1 MDVLTNRRELGF
13 TAEERM
19 SIATVA
25 RDRDLT
31 REFEELFREHYHF
44 VFRTAYSVMGSRQDA
59 EDVLQTVF
67 LRLVRQEFPE
77 NLKKNPRAYL
87 YRAAVN
93 VSLNAIRSRKNQ
105 RLDDSPN
112 DLDAVAAAAIEPNS
126 NDELRRRLVHAMS
139 QLNPQAVEMLIL
151 RYEHNYSDAQIGK
164 MLGKSRGVVAV
175 TLYRARAR
183 LKKLVHAR
191 GESS

>member
-1 MDVLTNRRELGF
+1 
-13 TAEERM
+13 
-19 SIATVA
+19 
-25 RDRDLT
+25 LT